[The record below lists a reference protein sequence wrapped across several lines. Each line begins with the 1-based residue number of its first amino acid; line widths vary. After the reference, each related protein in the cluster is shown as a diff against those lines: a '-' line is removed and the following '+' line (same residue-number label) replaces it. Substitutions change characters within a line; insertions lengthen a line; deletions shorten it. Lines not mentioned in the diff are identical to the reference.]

1 MKTKTFILLLAGL
14 CFANDASA
22 WRIIRISKRH
32 HVTSDYRHVNEN
44 HNEIPGIGL
53 EIHHLSCKGNGA
65 VVCGWEYPP
74 KLTGYD
80 NTPIEMYE
88 FQKLVDQLYLNCE
101 SKSFGLIWLG
111 DKMCYR
117 YSFNKIEE
125 NGDVYYDL
133 ELAEVER

>member
-1 MKTKTFILLLAGL
+1 MKKASILFLLVAL
-14 CFANDASA
+14 AISSDAFA

-32 HVTSDYRHVNEN
+32 HTSGDYRSVGEN
-44 HNEIPGIGL
+44 HNEINGIGL
-53 EIHHLSCKGNGA
+53 EIHQLSCRGNGA

-80 NTPIEMYE
+80 NAVIEIDE
-88 FQKLVDQLYLNCE
+88 FQRLVDDLYLNCE
-101 SKSFGLIWLG
+101 SRNYGLIWLG

-117 YSFNKIEE
+117 YSFKEVIEDGE
-125 NGDVYYDL
+125 VYYDL